1 MVYIISVAS
10 AASDCGCDAEPD
22 GGWGAPDYSDDP
34 SWGSSFD
41 DLTGGGGAS
50 TDTGGSGATGGSTSG
65 GTGDSGFSDSS
76 GSSGSSTSSDS
87 SSSSGGSS
95 STAGGSSEDGVVWRM
110 KADDL
115 AEKGLFNESLEAY
128 NRSITY
134 DPYTIRA
141 WMGKGRVLLSLE
153 RPSEA
158 ADAFTRALR
167 LDPGNTDTLTL
178 LGDARN
184 ATGDYDSAIETY
196 AKALAMNP
204 NLAGIKD
211 RIAQA
216 EMAKTALS
224 APPTPDVTVM
234 PVETEAIGNSTTKN
248 DTVQVSPSETTAA
261 PPTLSAP
268 FPGISMI
275 LLACGAGLFLLSGR
289 RK

>member
-1 MVYIISVAS
+1 
-10 AASDCGCDAEPD
+10 
-22 GGWGAPDYSDDP
+22 
-34 SWGSSFD
+34 
-41 DLTGGGGAS
+41 
-50 TDTGGSGATGGSTSG
+50 
-65 GTGDSGFSDSS
+65 
-76 GSSGSSTSSDS
+76 
-87 SSSSGGSS
+87 
-95 STAGGSSEDGVVWRM
+95 M

-141 WMGKGRVLLSLE
+141 WMGKGRVLLFLE

-224 APPTPDVTVM
+224 APPTPDVTVT
-234 PVETEAIGNSTTKN
+234 PVETEFISNSTTTN
-248 DTVQVSPSETTAA
+248 DTVQLSPSGTTAA
-261 PPTLSAP
+261 PPTLSVP

-275 LLACGAGLFLLSGR
+275 LIACGAGLFLLSAR